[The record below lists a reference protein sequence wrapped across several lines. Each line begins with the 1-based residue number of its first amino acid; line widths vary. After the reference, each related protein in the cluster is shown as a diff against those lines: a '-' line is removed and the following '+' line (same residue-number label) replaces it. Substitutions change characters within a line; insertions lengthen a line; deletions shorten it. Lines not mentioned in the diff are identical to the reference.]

1 MPNKYD
7 VHIEDSCTSKPR
19 PHEKCAASILA
30 NHFKSDVIFLKT
42 RQSKNPDL
50 YVIKTNIRWELKSP
64 IGKGKRTIQNNLR
77 EANKQSENIIIDF
90 SRIRLSEKQGISR
103 TKEYLRTERHSIK
116 RLKIITKSH
125 QIIDILN
132 K

>member
-1 MPNKYD
+1 MPKEYH
-7 VHIEDSCTSKPR
+7 VHIEDSRTSKPR
-19 PHEKCAASILA
+19 SHEELAASILA
-30 NHFKSDVIFLKT
+30 NYFKSDVIFLRT

-64 IGKGKRTIQNNLR
+64 IGKGKRTMQNNLR
-77 EANKQSENIIIDF
+77 EANRQSENIIVDF
-90 SRIRLSEKQGISR
+90 SRIGLSENQGISR
-103 TKEYLRTERHSIK
+103 IKEYLRTERHAIK

-125 QIIDILN
+125 QIIDILD